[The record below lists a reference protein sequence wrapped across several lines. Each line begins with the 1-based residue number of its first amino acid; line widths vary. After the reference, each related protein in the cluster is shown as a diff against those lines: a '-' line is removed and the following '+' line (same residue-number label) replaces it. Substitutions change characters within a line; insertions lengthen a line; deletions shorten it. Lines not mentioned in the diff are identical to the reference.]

1 MPERGERM
9 LQDQYSTKTQGINVF
24 DPRVVQQIH
33 KNADTDT
40 GQTAIHHTLG
50 PAPDQAAS
58 GTHTHDG
65 NNSRQLLAGVSITGS
80 RGGNVALASVIDAL
94 EALGATDNTT
104 A

>member
-1 MPERGERM
+1 MAA
-9 LQDQYSTKTQGINVF
+9 QDRNIQDPYATKTQGLNVF
-24 DPRVVQQIH
+24 DPRVIGQLH

-40 GQTAIHHTLG
+40 GKTAIHHTIG
-50 PAPDQAAS
+50 PAPDQVAS
-58 GTHTHDG
+58 GAHTHDG
-65 NNSRQLLAGVSITGS
+65 NETRQLLLGINITGA

>member
-1 MPERGERM
+1 MAERGERP

-40 GQTAIHHTLG
+40 GKTAIHHTIG
-50 PAPDQAAS
+50 PAPDQVAS
-58 GTHTHDG
+58 GAHIHDG
-65 NNSRQLLAGVSITGS
+65 NETRQLLVGLNITGS